1 MDNNYKFKGIPV
13 SAAIAEYIIESFLR
27 DKQLERSQI
36 ITSVERIHNENGGLP
51 TQANLTNIVKKAL
64 SNLKEKGLAANP
76 RSGWWSIGQSKDAE
90 DLSSQVPPDL
100 VANEDVDKETQEY
113 KIDSIVGVGE
123 EAVYVY
129 YYPTYKKEALAA
141 ENDRWL
147 CKIGR
152 TDRLPRIRISE
163 QTTGMP
169 EQPVIGLVINTD
181 DSRAVEVVVKNVLS
195 LRGQWSEDSPGA
207 EWFVTSP
214 DDVLQLIKLLVP
226 EFNTDKTIVV

>member
-1 MDNNYKFKGIPV
+1 MDNNYKYKGIPIT
-13 SAAIAEYIIESFLR
+13 AAIAEYIIKSFLR
-27 DKQLERSQI
+27 DKQLERSEI
-36 ITSVERIHNENGGLP
+36 INAVERIHSENGGLP
-51 TQANLTNIVKKAL
+51 TQANLTSIVKKAL
-64 SNLKEKGLAANP
+64 SNLKEQGIATNP
-76 RSGWWSIGQSKDAE
+76 RSGWWSIGQSIDAE
-90 DLSSQVPPDL
+90 DLTSQVPPDL
-100 VANEDVDKETQEY
+100 VVKEDVDKDTQQY
-113 KIDSIVGVGE
+113 KIDSVVGAGE

-141 ENDRWL
+141 GRDRWL

-214 DDVLQLIKLLVP
+214 DDILQLIKLLVP
-226 EFNTDKTIVV
+226 KFNTDKTEV